1 MKTIKYIL
9 STVLLIAVVWSCTKV
24 EDNFDFVST
33 AKAPTN
39 ITALYNITQDN
50 TGLVTITPNGEG
62 AIKFDVTFGDNTAET
77 AQLKHGESVKH
88 TYAEG
93 NYQVKIA
100 GIGVTGFKTEVT
112 QDLVVS
118 FKAPENLVVVIENDL
133 AVSKKVNVTANADY
147 ATLFDVYFGETV
159 DETPVSAN
167 IGETASFVYQDAGTY
182 SIRVVAKGGAI
193 ATTEYTEDFVVT
205 AIMQPIASAPT
216 PPSRLDADVISIY
229 SSVYTD
235 VAGTNYFPDWGQA
248 GQGSGW
254 TEFDLNGDKML
265 QYINLSYQGI
275 GIGETIDVSAMEF
288 LHMDVWTADV
298 SRMETSLI
306 NGQDGNSTEA
316 PVWID
321 LTADEWTSIDIPI
334 SAWTDQELSV
344 NEIFQLKFV
353 GGPWVDGLDNGTVF
367 IDNIYFHK
375 QPSELVKLPITFDS
389 EVHTFT
395 PFLDAEFAISTDPD
409 DVNNPVGMITNY
421 GGGWGW
427 EGVSLALDE
436 VVNFSVNTTIK
447 MDFYTSTVPHNVLIK
462 FEDTDS
468 PLDGNNNP
476 TVFEEVEVTVTET
489 GWSELSFEFATTV
502 DYNSIVLFVDGNTY
516 DISGVYYID
525 NIEQVGAS
533 SGSDVTPISFETG
546 FEMSSFDGGDISLVG
561 NPDATGNTSD
571 MVLKLV
577 KGEGQVWAGSKLT
590 VSSPFSV
597 ANTTV
602 TAKVWSPRAGLN
614 LLMKYEDATEWP
626 NTVASAEIV
635 ATTTVANQWEELTFD
650 FAGIDASVD
659 YVNLVLIMDNGTV
672 GDASD
677 DYTIYIDDISAES
690 SFDFEIGKAL
700 SSFDGGDIS
709 VVANPDA
716 TGNTSPMVAK
726 LVKGAG
732 QVWAGSKITSAT
744 PFVFG
749 GTTVTVQ
756 VYSPRVG
763 IELLMKFEDATA
775 WPNTVATAEIVA
787 TTTVANQWE
796 ELTFDFAGLDA
807 AVDFLNLV
815 LIMDN
820 GTAGD
825 GSADYTIYVDDIT
838 QN

>member
-9 STVLLIAVVWSCTKV
+9 STVLLLAVVWSCTKV

-33 AKAPTN
+33 AKAPSN
-39 ITALYNITQDN
+39 IAALYNITQDN
-50 TGLVTITPNGEG
+50 TGLVTITPYGDG
-62 AIKFDVTFGDNTAET
+62 ATSFDVSFGDNTADPVT
-77 AQLKHGESVKH
+77 LKTGENVDH

-100 GIGVTGFKTEVT
+100 GVGVTGLKTEAT

-118 FKAPENLVVVIENDL
+118 FKAPENLLVVIENDL

-182 SIRVVAKGGAI
+182 TIRVVAKGGAI
-193 ATTEYTEDFVVT
+193 ATTEYTEDFDVT
-205 AIMQPIASAPT
+205 AIIQPIASAPT
-216 PPSRLDADVISIY
+216 PPSRLEADVISIY

-235 VAGTNYFPDWGQA
+235 VAGTDYFPDWGQA

-254 TEFDLNGDKML
+254 AEFDFNGDKML

-275 GIGETIDVSAMEF
+275 SIGETIDVSAMEF

-298 SRMETSLI
+298 LRIETSLI

-316 PVWID
+316 PVWSD

-334 SAWTDQELSV
+334 SDWTDQGLSV
-344 NEIFQLKFV
+344 DEIFQLKFV
-353 GGPWVDGLDNGTVF
+353 GDGWAAGTVF

-375 QPSELVKLPITFDS
+375 APSELAKLPITFDS
-389 EVHTFT
+389 DVHTFT
-395 PFLDAEFAISTDPD
+395 PFLDAEFALSTDPD
-409 DVNNPVGMITNY
+409 DATNAVGMITNH

-447 MDFYTSTVPHNVLIK
+447 MDFYTSTVPHKVLMK
-462 FEDTDS
+462 FEDTTS

-476 TVFEEVEVTVTET
+476 TIFEEVEVDVTTT
-489 GWSELSFEFATTV
+489 GWSALSFEFATTV
-502 DYNSIVLFVDGNTY
+502 DYNQIALFVDGNTY

-546 FEMSSFDGGDISLVG
+546 FEMSSFDGGDIMLVG
-561 NPDATGNTSD
+561 NPDATGNTSG

-577 KGEGQVWAGSKLT
+577 KGDGQTWAGSKLT
-590 VSSPFSV
+590 VPSAFSV

-602 TAKVWSPRAGLN
+602 TAKVWSPRVGLN
-614 LLMKYEDATEWP
+614 LLMKYEDATAWP

-650 FAGIDASVD
+650 FAGIDATVD
-659 YVNLVLIMDNGTV
+659 FVNLVLIMDNGTV
-672 GDASD
+672 GDGSD
-677 DYTIYIDDISAES
+677 DYTLYIDDISAAA
-690 SFDFEIGKAL
+690 SFDFEIAKAI
-700 SSFDGGDIS
+700 SSFDGGEMS

-732 QVWAGSKITSAT
+732 QTWAGSKITTAT

-763 IELLMKFEDATA
+763 LELLMKFEDATA
-775 WPNTVATAEIVA
+775 WPNTVATAEVVA

-807 AVDFLNLV
+807 TVDFLNLV

-825 GSADYTIYVDDIT
+825 GSADFTLYLDDIT

>member
-9 STVLLIAVVWSCTKV
+9 STVLLLAVVWSCTKV

-33 AKAPTN
+33 AKAPSN
-39 ITALYNITQDN
+39 VSALYNITQDN
-50 TGLVTITPNGEG
+50 TGLVTITPNGDG
-62 AIKFDVTFGDNTAET
+62 AISFDVTFGDNTAELAT
-77 AQLKHGESVKH
+77 LKNGESVKH

-100 GIGVTGFKTEVT
+100 GLGVTGLKTEVT

-118 FKAPENLVVVIENDL
+118 FEAPENLVIVIENDQ
-133 AVSKKVNVTANADY
+133 AVSKQVNVTANADF

-182 SIRVVAKGGAI
+182 TIRVVAKGGAI
-193 ATTEYTEDFVVT
+193 ATTEYTEDFEVT
-205 AIMQPIASAPT
+205 AIMQPVASAPT
-216 PPSRLDADVISIY
+216 PPSRLDADVISIF

-235 VAGTNYFPDWGQA
+235 IAETDFNPNWGQSTIYTA
-248 GQGSGW
+248 
-254 TEFDLNGDKML
+254 FDLNGDAII
-265 QYINLSYQGI
+265 QYSNLNYQGI
-275 GIGETIDVSAMEF
+275 NLGSTIDASAMEF
-288 LHMDVWTADV
+288 LHIDIWTADADNI
-298 SRMETSLI
+298 ETFLI
-306 NGQDGNSTEA
+306 NGVDGNSTEK
-316 PVWID
+316 PVTIS
-321 LTADEWTSIDIPI
+321 LTADAWTSIDIPM
-334 SAWTDQELSV
+334 SAWTDQELSIDQ
-344 NEIFQLKFV
+344 IFQFKFE
-353 GGPWVDGLDNGTVF
+353 GAGTVF

-375 QPSELVKLPITFDS
+375 QPSELAKLPISFDS
-389 EVHTFT
+389 DAHTFV

-409 DVNNPVGMITNY
+409 NASNAVGMITNY

-427 EGVSLALDE
+427 EGISLALDE
-436 VVNFSVNTTIK
+436 AVNFSVNTTIK
-447 MDFYTSTVPHNVLIK
+447 MDFYTSTVPHKVLMK
-462 FEDTDS
+462 FEDTNS
-468 PLDGNNNP
+468 PPDGDGNP
-476 TVFEEVEVTVTET
+476 TVKEEVEVEVSTT
-489 GWSELSFEFATTV
+489 GWSTLSFEFATTV

-546 FEMSSFDGGDISLVG
+546 FEMSSFDGGDIMLVG

-577 KGEGQVWAGSKLT
+577 KGAGQTWAGSKLT
-590 VSSPFSV
+590 VPTAFSV

-602 TAKVWSPRAGLN
+602 TIKVYSPRVGLE

-626 NTVASAEIV
+626 NTVASAEV
-635 ATTTVANQWEELTFD
+635 FATTTVADAWEELTFD
-650 FAGIDASVD
+650 FAGIATDVD
-659 YVNLVLIMDNGTV
+659 FFNLVLIMDNGTA
-672 GDASD
+672 GDASAE
-677 DYTIYIDDISAES
+677 YTLYVDDISAS
-690 SFDFEIGKAL
+690 ASFDFEIGKAM
-700 SSFDGGDIS
+700 SSFDGGEIS

-732 QVWAGSKITSAT
+732 QTWAGSKITSAT

-763 IELLMKFEDATA
+763 LELLLKFEDATE
-775 WPNTVATAEIVA
+775 WPNTVATAEILA

-796 ELTFDFAGLDA
+796 ELTFDFAGIDT

-820 GTAGD
+820 GTPGD
-825 GSADYTIYVDDIT
+825 GGADYTLYIDDIT